1 MPGDDWDDAT
11 QLNAETTRLSV
22 SDDTVRDVTKLRDEQ
37 TRRAAGDDTV
47 IIEES
52 TVLVGAAVGTRDLI
66 DDLADVRLVAR
77 ISAAPNPETC
87 ARLREPGGQ
96 EFTLHRPIVLG
107 RAPRTP
113 LGPTERVLLLTWP
126 GEDREVSASHVMLEQ
141 TGAGVVITDLGSAN
155 GTRVRVPGQTPRRLG
170 PRETY
175 TTTGEAT
182 VEFGHSGRIM
192 VIPAR
197 SNAHT

>member
-1 MPGDDWDDAT
+1 MTADGVDDET
-11 QLNAETTRLSV
+11 VLRAETTRLSV
-22 SDDTVRDVTKLRDEQ
+22 SDDTV
-37 TRRAAGDDTV
+37 

-52 TVLVGAAVGTRDLI
+52 TIIRGTPAGTNELVSDL
-66 DDLADVRLVAR
+66 DDVRLVAR
-77 ISAAPNPETC
+77 ISSVPNPETC

-113 LGPTERVLLLTWP
+113 LGPHDRVLLLTWP

-155 GTRVRVPGQTPRRLG
+155 GTRVRASGQTARRLG
-170 PRETY
+170 PRETF

-197 SNAHT
+197 

>member
-1 MPGDDWDDAT
+1 MTADGVDDETLLSAENTRLSIAGDTVADV
-11 QLNAETTRLSV
+11 TRLSV
-22 SDDTVRDVTKLRDEQ
+22 DH
-37 TRRAAGDDTV
+37 TRTLAGDDTV
-47 IIEES
+47 IVEES
-52 TVLVGAAVGTRDLI
+52 TIIVGAPRGGKKLV

-155 GTRVRVPGQTPRRLG
+155 GTRVRAPGQTPRRLG
-170 PRETY
+170 PRETF

-197 SNAHT
+197 SHSQI

>member
-1 MPGDDWDDAT
+1 MTADEVDDQTLWSAENTRLSASDDT
-11 QLNAETTRLSV
+11 VLDVTRLSV
-22 SDDTVRDVTKLRDEQ
+22 DQ
-37 TRRAAGDDTV
+37 TRVSAGDDTV

-52 TVLVGAAVGTRDLI
+52 TTTLGGSDGGLALI
-66 DDLADVRLVAR
+66 DDLADVRLVSR
-77 ISAAPNPETC
+77 VSNAPDPDTC
-87 ARLREPGGQ
+87 ARVREPGGQ

-113 LGPTERVLLLTWP
+113 LGPTERVLLLSWP
-126 GEDREVSASHVMLEQ
+126 DDDREVSATHFMLEQ

-155 GTRVRVPGQTPRRLG
+155 GTRVRVPGLAQRRLG

-175 TTTGEAT
+175 ATTGEAT

-197 SNAHT
+197 STSHT

>member
-1 MPGDDWDDAT
+1 MTADEVDDQTLWG
-11 QLNAETTRLSV
+11 AENTRLSA
-22 SDDTVRDVTKLRDEQ
+22 SDDTVRDVTHLSIDQ
-37 TRRAAGDDTV
+37 TRAPAGDETL

-52 TVLVGAAVGTRDLI
+52 TIILGGRDGGHTLI
-66 DDLADVRLVAR
+66 DDLADVRLVSR
-77 ISAAPNPETC
+77 VSNAPDPDTC
-87 ARLREPGGQ
+87 ARVREPGGK

-113 LGPTERVLLLTWP
+113 LGPTERVLLLSWP
-126 GEDREVSASHVMLEQ
+126 GDDREVSATHVMLEQ

-155 GTRVRVPGQTPRRLG
+155 GTRVRVPGQAQRRLG

-197 SNAHT
+197 STSHT